1 MKKRKRSDK
10 PTNFAVENA
19 DAAFLKMEEA
29 ARRMFSIPQKE
40 IDREI
45 VKRKRAKRK

>member
-19 DAAFLKMEEA
+19 DAAFLKMEKA
-29 ARRMFSIPQKE
+29 ARRMFSVPQKE

-45 VKRKRAKRK
+45 ARRKRTKVK

>member
-10 PTNFAVENA
+10 PTNFAVEDA
-19 DAAFLKMEEA
+19 DAAFSRMEDA
-29 ARRMFSIPQKE
+29 ARRMFSVPQKD

-45 VKRKRAKRK
+45 AWRKRLKRK